1 MSGDSWWRLGVPRPR
16 RRLVCLPG
24 RNPDMFDGQNR
35 AAGKA
40 TGKMQALLHFQQNSL
55 RPFRDYNLNQS
66 AITRDGRPGVS
77 KPPARWP
84 NFTRRLFYML
94 AGGAFILVPGCASI
108 GLSRLGEPAAEPR
121 SVAVFV
127 VSTRKGEHG
136 ASSEAGVANGARF
149 SLQMI
154 GVPPGHEPGKVER
167 PAFGSEDPQ
176 NHFIARTRR
185 GLDET
190 GFFTELASHI
200 SGRIGSNRD
209 VLLYVHGFNTSY
221 DEARF
226 RLAQIVDDARFGGV
240 AVLYTWPAAG
250 SLIDYGAAKESA
262 TIARDALSR
271 LLHRLSDL
279 PDIGRVHILAH
290 SMGAWLAM
298 EALRENAISG
308 SPDLNGKLGD
318 VMLAAPDIDLNV
330 FRQQLA
336 RLDPSHVFVLAA
348 SNDRALSLSRTLA
361 GDRQRLGALDPNN
374 PSDRAALEDLGVK
387 AYDLSRES
395 TGLIGHGTYANAP
408 QAVRTIGAQITEPR
422 PQDANV
428 QAVLGEK
435 PVDSR
440 IIAVPLAPLAA
451 SSALANPP
459 PGAVSPR

>member
-1 MSGDSWWRLGVPRPR
+1 MPRASR
-16 RRLVCLPG
+16 R
-24 RNPDMFDGQNR
+24 
-35 AAGKA
+35 
-40 TGKMQALLHFQQNSL
+40 
-55 RPFRDYNLNQS
+55 
-66 AITRDGRPGVS
+66 
-77 KPPARWP
+77 PPARWQ
-84 NFTRRLFYML
+84 NIAGRLCFML
-94 AGGAFILVPGCASI
+94 AGCALILVPGCASI
-108 GLSRLGEPAAEPR
+108 GLSGVAEPAAEPR
-121 SVAVFV
+121 SVSIFV
-127 VSTRKGEHG
+127 DSTRKGEGG
-136 ASSEAGVANGARF
+136 ASSEAAVANGARF

-167 PAFGSEDPQ
+167 AAFGSEDPQ
-176 NHFIARTRR
+176 EHFTMRSRR

-190 GFFTELASHI
+190 AFFAELASHI

-240 AVLYTWPAAG
+240 ALLYTWPAAG
-250 SLIDYGAAKESA
+250 SLLDYGAAKENA
-262 TIARDALSR
+262 TIARDALSK
-271 LLHRLSDL
+271 LLHRLSEL

-308 SPDLNGKLGD
+308 SPDLSGKLGD

-336 RLDPSHVFVLAA
+336 RLDPSHVFVLVS

-374 PSDRAALEDLGVK
+374 PSDRTALEDLGVK

-395 TGLIGHGTYANAP
+395 TGLIGHGTYADAP
-408 QAVRTIGAQITEPR
+408 QAVRTIAAQITEQR

-435 PVDSR
+435 PVDSK
-440 IIAVPLAPLAA
+440 IMAVPLAPLAEP
-451 SSALANPP
+451 SSPAAKSPP
-459 PGAVSPR
+459 SAVSQQ

>member
-1 MSGDSWWRLGVPRPR
+1 
-16 RRLVCLPG
+16 
-24 RNPDMFDGQNR
+24 
-35 AAGKA
+35 
-40 TGKMQALLHFQQNSL
+40 
-55 RPFRDYNLNQS
+55 
-66 AITRDGRPGVS
+66 
-77 KPPARWP
+77 
-84 NFTRRLFYML
+84 ML
-94 AGGAFILVPGCASI
+94 AGCALILVSGCASI
-108 GLSRLGEPAAEPR
+108 ALSGAGEPAAEPR
-121 SVAVFV
+121 SVSTFV
-127 VSTRKGEHG
+127 VSSRKGEGG
-136 ASSEAGVANGARF
+136 ASSEAAVANGARF

-154 GVPPGHEPGKVER
+154 SVPPGHEPGRVER

-176 NHFIARTRR
+176 KHFTARSRR

-190 GFFTELASHI
+190 AFFAELASHI

-250 SLIDYGAAKESA
+250 SLLDYGAAKENA
-262 TIARDALSR
+262 TIARDALSK
-271 LLHRLSDL
+271 LLHRLSEL

-308 SPDLNGKLGD
+308 SPDLSGKLGD

-336 RLDPSHVFVLAA
+336 RLDPSHVFVLVS

-374 PSDRAALEDLGVK
+374 PSDRTALEDLGVK
-387 AYDLSRES
+387 VYDLSRES
-395 TGLIGHGTYANAP
+395 TGLIGHGTYADAP
-408 QAVRTIGAQITEPR
+408 QAVRTIAAQITEQR

-435 PVDSR
+435 PVDSK
-440 IIAVPLAPLAA
+440 IMAVPLAPLAEP
-451 SSALANPP
+451 SSLAAKSPP
-459 PGAVSPR
+459 SAVSQR

>member
-1 MSGDSWWRLGVPRPR
+1 MPRASR
-16 RRLVCLPG
+16 R
-24 RNPDMFDGQNR
+24 
-35 AAGKA
+35 
-40 TGKMQALLHFQQNSL
+40 
-55 RPFRDYNLNQS
+55 
-66 AITRDGRPGVS
+66 
-77 KPPARWP
+77 PPARWQ
-84 NFTRRLFYML
+84 NIAGRLCFML
-94 AGGAFILVPGCASI
+94 AGCALILVPGCASI
-108 GLSRLGEPAAEPR
+108 GLSGVAEPAAEPR
-121 SVAVFV
+121 SVSIFV
-127 VSTRKGEHG
+127 DSTRKGEGG
-136 ASSEAGVANGARF
+136 ASSEAAVANGARF

-167 PAFGSEDPQ
+167 AAFGSEDPQ
-176 NHFIARTRR
+176 EHFTMRSRR

-190 GFFTELASHI
+190 AFFAELASHI

-250 SLIDYGAAKESA
+250 SLLDYGAAKENA
-262 TIARDALSR
+262 TIARDALSK
-271 LLHRLSDL
+271 LLHRLSEL

-308 SPDLNGKLGD
+308 SPDLSGKLGD

-336 RLDPSHVFVLAA
+336 RLDPSHVFVLVS

-374 PSDRAALEDLGVK
+374 PSDRTALEDLGVK

-395 TGLIGHGTYANAP
+395 TGLIGHGTYADAP
-408 QAVRTIGAQITEPR
+408 QAVRTIAAQITEQR

-435 PVDSR
+435 PVDSK
-440 IIAVPLAPLAA
+440 IMAVPLAPLAEP
-451 SSALANPP
+451 SSPAAKSPP
-459 PGAVSPR
+459 SAVSQQ

>member
-1 MSGDSWWRLGVPRPR
+1 
-16 RRLVCLPG
+16 
-24 RNPDMFDGQNR
+24 
-35 AAGKA
+35 
-40 TGKMQALLHFQQNSL
+40 
-55 RPFRDYNLNQS
+55 LNQS
-66 AITRDGRPGVS
+66 AIARDGRPRIS
-77 KPPARWP
+77 LRLPARWP
-84 NFTRRLFYML
+84 NVARRLCFIL
-94 AGGAFILVPGCASI
+94 AGCALILAAGCASI
-108 GLSRLGEPAAEPR
+108 NLSGAGEPAAEPR
-121 SVAVFV
+121 SVPVFI
-127 VSTRKGEHG
+127 VSTRKGERG
-136 ASSEAGVANGARF
+136 VASEAAVANGARF

-154 GVPPGHEPGKVER
+154 GVPPGHEPGRVER

-176 NHFIARTRR
+176 KHFIARSRR

-190 GFFTELASHI
+190 AFFTELASHI

-250 SLIDYGAAKESA
+250 SLLDYGAAKENA
-262 TIARDALSR
+262 TIARDALSK
-271 LLHRLSDL
+271 LLHRLSEL

-308 SPDLNGKLGD
+308 SPDLSGKLGD

-336 RLDPSHVFVLAA
+336 RLDPSHVFVLVS

-374 PSDRAALEDLGVK
+374 PSDRTALEDLGVK

-395 TGLIGHGTYANAP
+395 TGLIGHGTYADAP
-408 QAVRTIGAQITEPR
+408 QAVRTIAAQITEQR

-435 PVDSR
+435 PVDSK
-440 IIAVPLAPLAA
+440 IMAVPLAPLAEP
-451 SSALANPP
+451 SSPAAKSPP
-459 PGAVSPR
+459 SAVSQR

>member
-1 MSGDSWWRLGVPRPR
+1 MPRASR
-16 RRLVCLPG
+16 R
-24 RNPDMFDGQNR
+24 
-35 AAGKA
+35 
-40 TGKMQALLHFQQNSL
+40 
-55 RPFRDYNLNQS
+55 
-66 AITRDGRPGVS
+66 
-77 KPPARWP
+77 PPARWQ
-84 NFTRRLFYML
+84 NIAGRLCFML
-94 AGGAFILVPGCASI
+94 AGCALILVPGCASI
-108 GLSRLGEPAAEPR
+108 GLSGVAEPAAEPR
-121 SVAVFV
+121 SVSIFV
-127 VSTRKGEHG
+127 DSTRKGEGG
-136 ASSEAGVANGARF
+136 ASSEDAVANGARF

-154 GVPPGHEPGKVER
+154 GVPPAHEPGKVER
-167 PAFGSEDPQ
+167 AAFGSEDPQ
-176 NHFIARTRR
+176 EHFTMRSRR

-190 GFFTELASHI
+190 AFFAELASHI

-250 SLIDYGAAKESA
+250 SLLDYGAAKENA
-262 TIARDALSR
+262 TIARDALSK
-271 LLHRLSDL
+271 LLHRLSEL

-308 SPDLNGKLGD
+308 SPDLSGKLGD

-336 RLDPSHVFVLAA
+336 RLDPSHVFVLVS

-374 PSDRAALEDLGVK
+374 PSDRTALEDLGVK
-387 AYDLSRES
+387 VYDLSRES
-395 TGLIGHGTYANAP
+395 TGLIGHGTYADAP
-408 QAVRTIGAQITEPR
+408 QAVRTIAAQITEQR

-435 PVDSR
+435 PVDSK
-440 IIAVPLAPLAA
+440 IMAVPLAPLAEP
-451 SSALANPP
+451 SSPAAKSPP
-459 PGAVSPR
+459 SAVSQR

>member
-1 MSGDSWWRLGVPRPR
+1 MPRASR
-16 RRLVCLPG
+16 W
-24 RNPDMFDGQNR
+24 
-35 AAGKA
+35 
-40 TGKMQALLHFQQNSL
+40 
-55 RPFRDYNLNQS
+55 
-66 AITRDGRPGVS
+66 
-77 KPPARWP
+77 PPARWQ
-84 NFTRRLFYML
+84 NIAGRLCFML
-94 AGGAFILVPGCASI
+94 AGCALILVPGCASI
-108 GLSRLGEPAAEPR
+108 GLSGVAEPAAEPR
-121 SVAVFV
+121 SVSIFV
-127 VSTRKGEHG
+127 DSTRKGEGG
-136 ASSEAGVANGARF
+136 ASSEAAVANGARF

-167 PAFGSEDPQ
+167 AAFGSEDPQ
-176 NHFIARTRR
+176 EHFTMRSRR

-190 GFFTELASHI
+190 AFFAELASHI

-240 AVLYTWPAAG
+240 AVLYTWPTAG
-250 SLIDYGAAKESA
+250 SLLDYGAAKENA
-262 TIARDALSR
+262 TIARDALSK
-271 LLHRLSDL
+271 LLHRLSEL

-308 SPDLNGKLGD
+308 SPDLSGKLGD

-336 RLDPSHVFVLAA
+336 RLDPSHVFVLVS

-374 PSDRAALEDLGVK
+374 PSDRTALEDLGVK

-395 TGLIGHGTYANAP
+395 TGLIGHGTYADAP
-408 QAVRTIGAQITEPR
+408 QAVRTIAAQITEQR

-435 PVDSR
+435 PVDSK
-440 IIAVPLAPLAA
+440 IMAVPLAPLAEP
-451 SSALANPP
+451 SSPAAKSPP
-459 PGAVSPR
+459 SAVSQR